1 MKIIILAAGKGQ
13 RLSPLTDEKPKCMVK
28 LFGKS
33 LLEWQID
40 VFRELNINDISVVT
54 GYKKELISIN
64 NVKFYHNSDFEN
76 TNMVETLFCAEKEF
90 NDTIIVSYGDII
102 FETSV
107 LQKLIE
113 SKEEFSIIVD
123 KKWKKYWEIRN
134 EDPLEDAE
142 SLRIDELGYITSI
155 GQKVSNISEIQAQY
169 IGLMKFQG
177 DATNI
182 IKKFYFEMKEKA
194 KSGNNPLNSNIPF
207 EKSYMTDLLY
217 GLIKKGI
224 KLKSVH
230 IENGWLELDTMND
243 YKIYNSMNKIG
254 SLSKIIDLE
263 KL

>member
-90 NDTIIVSYGDII
+90 DDTIIVSYGDII

-123 KKWKKYWEIRN
+123 KKWKKY
-134 EDPLEDAE
+134 
-142 SLRIDELGYITSI
+142 LGGSHVLLI
-155 GQKVSNISEIQAQY
+155 
-169 IGLMKFQG
+169 LFMK
-177 DATNI
+177 I
-182 IKKFYFEMKEKA
+182 
-194 KSGNNPLNSNIPF
+194 
-207 EKSYMTDLLY
+207 
-217 GLIKKGI
+217 
-224 KLKSVH
+224 
-230 IENGWLELDTMND
+230 
-243 YKIYNSMNKIG
+243 
-254 SLSKIIDLE
+254 
-263 KL
+263 

>member
-113 SKEEFSIIVD
+113 SKEEFQLLWI
-123 KKWKKYWEIRN
+123 KNGKN
-134 EDPLEDAE
+134 
-142 SLRIDELGYITSI
+142 I
-155 GQKVSNISEIQAQY
+155 GK
-169 IGLMKFQG
+169 
-177 DATNI
+177 
-182 IKKFYFEMKEKA
+182 
-194 KSGNNPLNSNIPF
+194 
-207 EKSYMTDLLY
+207 
-217 GLIKKGI
+217 
-224 KLKSVH
+224 
-230 IENGWLELDTMND
+230 
-243 YKIYNSMNKIG
+243 
-254 SLSKIIDLE
+254 
-263 KL
+263 